1 MFHCLEERTTMR
13 TLMSA
18 IVVAT
23 IALALASCG
32 IPEEQYLAVVKSRDS
47 LQTVVNDLQKQI
59 SELKGWVKN
68 RDYTIEDL
76 NDKLKDLQE
85 TYDRLKS
92 NSSSEVQGLLSELE
106 QTRKDL
112 DARER
117 RLRDVE
123 AKLRARDSSISALR
137 DRLTRALLG
146 FRESGLSIDVRNG
159 KVYVSLSNQL
169 LFNVG
174 STEIDKRGK
183 EALKELAAVLNTQ
196 PDISIVVE
204 GHTDIAPIAGKG
216 GRFQDNWDLSV
227 LRSTEVTRALTQE
240 GVDPKRIISSGRGE
254 FFPVEAVDTPENR
267 AKNRRTEIILTPKL
281 EELFD
286 IITTR

>member
-1 MFHCLEERTTMR
+1 MK

-23 IALALASCG
+23 VVVALASCG
-32 IPEEQYLAVVKSRDS
+32 IPEEQYLSVVKSRDS

-59 SELKGWVKN
+59 AELKGWVKN

-76 NDKLKDLQE
+76 NDKLKELQE

-92 NSSSEVQGLLSELE
+92 NSSTEVRGLLSELE

-112 DARER
+112 DAREQ

-146 FRESGLSIDVRNG
+146 FKESGLSIDVRNG

-254 FFPVEAVDTPENR
+254 FFPVEAIDTPDNR

-286 IITTR
+286 IIKAK

>member
-1 MFHCLEERTTMR
+1 MKLY
-13 TLMSA
+13 LS
-18 IVVAT
+18 
-23 IALALASCG
+23 ALAVAALTLAMASCG

-47 LQTVVNDLQKQI
+47 LQTVVKDLQKQI
-59 SELKGWVKN
+59 AELNGWVKN
-68 RDYTIEDL
+68 RDYSIEDL
-76 NDKLKDLQE
+76 NDKLKELQE

-92 NSSSEVQGLLSELE
+92 NSSTEMKDLLAELE
-106 QTRKDL
+106 KTRKDL
-112 DARER
+112 DAREQ

-146 FRESGLSIDVRNG
+146 FKESGLSIDVRNG

-169 LFNVG
+169 LFNIG

-183 EALKELAAVLNTQ
+183 EALKELAIVLNTQ

-227 LRSTEVTRALTQE
+227 LRSTEVTRVLAQE

-254 FFPVEAVDTPENR
+254 FFPVEAVDSPENR

-286 IITTR
+286 IIKTK

>member
-1 MFHCLEERTTMR
+1 MNIYSKAAAVAAI
-13 TLMSA
+13 TL
-18 IVVAT
+18 IG
-23 IALALASCG
+23 CG

-47 LQTVVNDLQKQI
+47 LEKVVSGLHTQI
-59 SELKGWVKN
+59 AELRGWVKN

-76 NDKLKDLQE
+76 NDKMKDLQG
-85 TYDRLKS
+85 TYDRMKL
-92 NSSSEVQGLLSELE
+92 NSSEEMKEILAELE

-112 DARER
+112 DAREQ

-123 AKLRARDSSISALR
+123 AKLRTRDSAITALR

-169 LFNVG
+169 LFNIG
-174 STEIDKRGK
+174 STDIDKRGK

-227 LRSTEVTRALTQE
+227 LRSTEVTRVLAQE
-240 GVDPKRIISSGRGE
+240 GVDAKRIVSSGRGE
-254 FFPVEAVDTPENR
+254 FFPVESGDSPEIR

-286 IITTR
+286 IIKTK